1 MNVVIYD
8 KKSLRII
15 ARPIITSL
23 EDFKINPN
31 LFYPD
36 WDAEKHIWTELEY
49 QNPVLDNRNLRE
61 ATKEELYRAEK
72 YTLAENE
79 LLENGK
85 LRESTKEELYKA
97 GKYTLAENEIAD
109 NEKIKTVELSEF
121 EYIENNEIKYKKEE
135 KIGKL
140 KQELYELRIER
151 EKKPFE
157 FEVKGTKYL
166 QGNRTIDQ
174 SNITKILFSLVLR
187 FILGLMGKISKGQK
201 LDFAQVMTDLMAT
214 EYSNWKFYTENG
226 TEKYVNVSVQK
237 FIEMS
242 EIMRKHT
249 TASMVAE
256 TTLSQSLLNKSIEEL
271 KKFNAEAE
279 YNKLFESEI
288 KQG

>member
-1 MNVVIYD
+1 MHVVIYD
-8 KKSLRII
+8 KESFEII
-15 ARPIITSL
+15 ARPTITNL
-23 EDFKINPN
+23 EEFERNPN

-36 WDAEKHIWTELEY
+36 WDSEEHIWSETEY
-49 QNPVLDNRNLRE
+49 QNPVFENGNLRE
-61 ATKEELYRAEK
+61 ATKEELH
-72 YTLAENE
+72 
-79 LLENGK
+79 
-85 LRESTKEELYKA
+85 KA
-97 GKYTLAENEIAD
+97 GKYTLAENELIE
-109 NEKIKTVELSEF
+109 NGKIKVVELSEF
-121 EYIENNEIKYKKEE
+121 EYIEDNQIKYKKEE

-157 FEVKGTKYL
+157 FEVRGTKYL

-174 SNITKILFSLVLR
+174 SNITKILFSLVLS
-187 FILGLMGKISKGQK
+187 FILGLMGKIAKGQK
-201 LDFAQVMTDLMAT
+201 LDFSQVMTDLMAT
-214 EYSNWKFYTENG
+214 EYSNWKFYTEDG
-226 TEKYVNVSVQK
+226 SEKYVNVSVQK

-256 TTLSQSLLNKSIEEL
+256 TALSHSLENKTAEEL

-279 YNKLFESEI
+279 YNKLFENEI

>member
-8 KKSLRII
+8 KKSLEII
-15 ARPIITSL
+15 ARPTITNL

-36 WDAEKHIWTELEY
+36 WDSEKHIWSEPEY
-49 QNPVLDNRNLRE
+49 QNPVLDNGNLRE
-61 ATKEELYRAEK
+61 A
-72 YTLAENE
+72 
-79 LLENGK
+79 
-85 LRESTKEELYKA
+85 TKEELYKA
-97 GKYTLAENEIAD
+97 GKYTLAENELIE
-109 NEKIKTVELSEF
+109 NGKIKVVQLSEY
-121 EYIENNEIKYKKEE
+121 EYIEDNQIKYRKEE
-135 KIGKL
+135 KVEKL

-166 QGNRTIDQ
+166 QHNRTIDQ

-214 EYSNWKFYTENG
+214 EYSNWKFYTEDG
-226 TEKYVNVSVQK
+226 SEKYVNVSVQK

-242 EIMRKHT
+242 EIMKKHT

-256 TTLSQSLLNKSIEEL
+256 TTLSHSLENKTVEEL
-271 KKFNAEAE
+271 KTFDAESE

>member
-8 KKSLRII
+8 KKSLEII
-15 ARPIITSL
+15 ARPTITNL
-23 EDFKINPN
+23 EEFKNNPAI
-31 LFYPD
+31 FYPD
-36 WDAEKHIWTELEY
+36 WNEENHIWNETEY
-49 QNPVLDNRNLRE
+49 QNPVLENGDLRE
-61 ATKEELYRAEK
+61 A
-72 YTLAENE
+72 
-79 LLENGK
+79 
-85 LRESTKEELYKA
+85 TKEELYKA
-97 GKYTLAENEIAD
+97 GKYNLDENELIED
-109 NEKIKTVELSEF
+109 GKIKTVELSEF
-121 EYIENNEIKYKKEE
+121 EYIENNQIKYRKEE

-157 FEVKGTKYL
+157 FEVEGTKYL

-174 SNITKILFSLVLR
+174 SNITKILFSLVLS
-187 FILGLMGKISKGQK
+187 FILGLMGKIAKGQK
-201 LDFAQVMTDLMAT
+201 PDFTQVMTDLMAT
-214 EYSNWKFYTENG
+214 KYNNWKFYTEDG
-226 TEKYVNVSVQK
+226 SEKYVNVSVQK

-256 TTLSQSLLNKSIEEL
+256 TTLSHSLLNKSIEEL

-279 YNKLFESEI
+279 YNKLFENEI

>member
-8 KKSLRII
+8 KKSLEII
-15 ARPIITSL
+15 ARPIITNL
-23 EDFKINPN
+23 EEFKINPN

-36 WDAEKHIWTELEY
+36 WDSEKHIWSKTEY
-49 QNPVLDNRNLRE
+49 QNPVF
-61 ATKEELYRAEK
+61 
-72 YTLAENE
+72 
-79 LLENGK
+79 ENGS

-97 GKYTLAENEIAD
+97 GKYTLAENELIE
-109 NEKIKTVELSEF
+109 NGKIKTVELSEF
-121 EYIENNEIKYKKEE
+121 EYIENNEIKYRKEE
-135 KIGKL
+135 KIEKL
-140 KQELYELRIER
+140 KQELYELRIGR
-151 EKKPFE
+151 EQKPFE

-174 SNITKILFSLVLR
+174 SNITKILFSLVLS
-187 FILGLMGKISKGQK
+187 FILGLMGKIAKGQK
-201 LDFAQVMTDLMAT
+201 PDFTQVMTDLMTT

-256 TTLSQSLLNKSIEEL
+256 TALSHRLENKTVEEL
-271 KKFNAEAE
+271 KKFNAETE

>member
-1 MNVVIYD
+1 MIINIYN
-8 KKSLRII
+8 KNTLEII
-15 ARPIITSL
+15 ARPVISSL
-23 EDFKINPN
+23 ENFEKNPN
-31 LFYPD
+31 LFFPD
-36 WDAEKHIWTELEY
+36 FNKENHIFSEIEY
-49 QNPVLDNRNLRE
+49 QSPIL
-61 ATKEELYRAEK
+61 EK
-72 YTLAENE
+72 
-79 LLENGK
+79 GK

-97 GKYTLAENEIAD
+97 GKYILAENELVED
-109 NEKIKTVELSEF
+109 GKIKTVELSEF
-121 EYIENNEIKYKKEE
+121 EYIENNQIKYKKEE
-135 KIGKL
+135 KIEKL
-140 KQELYELRIER
+140 KQELYELRLER

-201 LDFAQVMTDLMAT
+201 LDFAQVMADLMNT
-214 EYSNWKFYTENG
+214 EYSNWKFYTEDG

-256 TTLSQSLLNKSIEEL
+256 TTLSHSLENKTVEEL
-271 KKFNAEAE
+271 KTFDAEFE

-288 KQG
+288 KQS

>member
-8 KKSLRII
+8 KKSLEII

-36 WDAEKHIWTELEY
+36 WDSEKHIWDEKEY
-49 QNPVLDNRNLRE
+49 ENPALDNGKLRE
-61 ATKEELYRAEK
+61 ATKEELYRAGK

-85 LRESTKEELYKA
+85 
-97 GKYTLAENEIAD
+97 
-109 NEKIKTVELSEF
+109 IKTAELSEF
-121 EYIENNEIKYKKEE
+121 EYIENNEIKYRKEE
-135 KIGKL
+135 KIEKL
-140 KQELYELRIER
+140 RQELYELRIER

-166 QGNRTIDQ
+166 QHNRTIDQ

-201 LDFAQVMTDLMAT
+201 LDFAQVMTDLMST
-214 EYSNWKFYTENG
+214 EYSNWKFYTEDG
-226 TEKYVNVSVQK
+226 SEKYVNVPVQK

-256 TTLSQSLLNKSIEEL
+256 TTLSHSLENKTVEEL
-271 KKFNAEAE
+271 KTFNAEVE

>member
-1 MNVVIYD
+1 MNVVIYN
-8 KKSLRII
+8 KKSLEII
-15 ARPIITSL
+15 ARPIITNL
-23 EDFKINPN
+23 EEFKNSPN

-36 WDAEKHIWTELEY
+36 WDSEKHVWDEKEY
-49 QNPVLDNRNLRE
+49 ENPVLD
-61 ATKEELYRAEK
+61 
-72 YTLAENE
+72 
-79 LLENGK
+79 NGK

-97 GKYTLAENEIAD
+97 GKYILAENELIE
-109 NEKIKTVELSEF
+109 NGKIKTVELSEF
-121 EYIENNEIKYKKEE
+121 EYIEDNQIKFKKEE
-135 KIGKL
+135 KIEKL

-166 QGNRTIDQ
+166 QHNRTIDQ

-214 EYSNWKFYTENG
+214 EYSNWKFYTEDG
-226 TEKYVNVSVQK
+226 SEKYVNVSVQK

-256 TTLSQSLLNKSIEEL
+256 TTLSHSLENKTVEEL

>member
-8 KKSLRII
+8 KKSLEII
-15 ARPIITSL
+15 ARPIITNL
-23 EDFKINPN
+23 EEFKNNPN

-36 WDAEKHIWTELEY
+36 WDAEKHIWSELEY
-49 QNPVLDNRNLRE
+49 QNPILDNEKLRE
-61 ATKEELYRAEK
+61 STKEELYKARK

-85 LRESTKEELYKA
+85 
-97 GKYTLAENEIAD
+97 
-109 NEKIKTVELSEF
+109 IKTVELSEF
-121 EYIENNEIKYKKEE
+121 EYIEDNQIKFKKEE
-135 KIGKL
+135 KIEKL
-140 KQELYELRIER
+140 KQELYELRMER

-157 FEVKGTKYL
+157 LEVKGTKYL
-166 QGNRTIDQ
+166 QYNRTIDQ

-214 EYSNWKFYTENG
+214 EYSNWKFYTEDG
-226 TEKYVNVSVQK
+226 SEKYVNVPVQK

-249 TASMVAE
+249 TASMVVE
-256 TTLSQSLLNKSIEEL
+256 TTLSHSLENKTVEEL

-279 YNKLFESEI
+279 YNKSFESEM

>member
-1 MNVVIYD
+1 MNVVIYN
-8 KKSLRII
+8 KKSLEII

-36 WDAEKHIWTELEY
+36 WDSEKHIWDEKEY
-49 QNPVLDNRNLRE
+49 ENPALD
-61 ATKEELYRAEK
+61 
-72 YTLAENE
+72 
-79 LLENGK
+79 NGK
-85 LRESTKEELYKA
+85 LREATKEELYKA
-97 GKYTLAENEIAD
+97 GKYTLAENELIE
-109 NEKIKTVELSEF
+109 NGKIKTAELSEY
-121 EYIENNEIKYKKEE
+121 EYIENNEIKYRKEGKIE
-135 KIGKL
+135 KL
-140 KQELYELRIER
+140 RQELYELRIER

-166 QGNRTIDQ
+166 QHNRTIDQ

-201 LDFAQVMTDLMAT
+201 LDFAQVMTDLMST
-214 EYSNWKFYTENG
+214 EYSNWKFYTEDG
-226 TEKYVNVSVQK
+226 SEKYVNVPVQK

-256 TTLSQSLLNKSIEEL
+256 TTLSHSLENKTVEEL
-271 KKFNAEAE
+271 KKFNAETE

>member
-1 MNVVIYD
+1 MIINIYSKDTLEIIGRPVI
-8 KKSLRII
+8 S
-15 ARPIITSL
+15 SL
-23 EDFKINPN
+23 EDFEKNPN
-31 LFYPD
+31 LFFPD
-36 WDAEKHIWTELEY
+36 FNKENHIISEIEFLNPILEKGK
-49 QNPVLDNRNLRE
+49 LRE
-61 ATKEELYRAEK
+61 MTKEELYAVGR
-72 YTLAENE
+72 YTLASNE
-79 LLENGK
+79 MIENG
-85 LRESTKEELYKA
+85 R
-97 GKYTLAENEIAD
+97 
-109 NEKIKTVELSEF
+109 IKTVNLSEF
-121 EYIENNEIKYKKEE
+121 EYIEDNQIKYRKEE
-135 KIGKL
+135 KIEKL
-140 KQELYELRIER
+140 KEELYQLRLER

-174 SNITKILFSLVLR
+174 SNITKILFSLVLS
-187 FILGLMGKISKGQK
+187 FILGLMGKIAKGQK
-201 LDFAQVMTDLMAT
+201 LDFAQVMTDLMST

-256 TTLSQSLLNKSIEEL
+256 TTLSHSLLNKSIEEL
-271 KKFNAEAE
+271 KTFNAEVE

>member
-8 KKSLRII
+8 KKSLEII
-15 ARPIITSL
+15 ARPTITNL
-23 EDFKINPN
+23 EEFKNNPAI
-31 LFYPD
+31 FYPD
-36 WDAEKHIWTELEY
+36 WNTEKHIWNESEY
-49 QNPVLDNRNLRE
+49 QNPVLDNGNLRE
-61 ATKEELYRAEK
+61 ATKEELYRTGK

-79 LLENGK
+79 LIE
-85 LRESTKEELYKA
+85 
-97 GKYTLAENEIAD
+97 

-121 EYIENNEIKYKKEE
+121 EYIENNQIKYRKEE
-135 KIGKL
+135 KIEKL

-157 FEVKGTKYL
+157 FEVNGEKYL
-166 QGNRTIDQ
+166 QHNRTIDQ
-174 SNITKILFSLVLR
+174 SNITKILFSLVLS
-187 FILGLMGKISKGQK
+187 FILGLMGKIAKGQK
-201 LDFAQVMTDLMAT
+201 PDFTQVMTDLMAT
-214 EYSNWKFYTENG
+214 KYNNWKFYTKDG
-226 TEKYVNVSVQK
+226 SEKYVNVSVQK

-256 TTLSQSLLNKSIEEL
+256 TALSHSLGNKTVEEL

-279 YNKLFESEI
+279 YNKLFENEI

>member
-8 KKSLRII
+8 KKSLEII
-15 ARPIITSL
+15 ARPIITNL

-36 WDAEKHIWTELEY
+36 WDSEKHIWNELEY
-49 QNPVLDNRNLRE
+49 ENPVLDNGNLRE
-61 ATKEELYRAEK
+61 ATKTELYKAGK
-72 YTLAENE
+72 CTLAENE
-79 LLENGK
+79 LIENG
-85 LRESTKEELYKA
+85 
-97 GKYTLAENEIAD
+97 
-109 NEKIKTVELSEF
+109 KIKTVELSEF
-121 EYIENNEIKYKKEE
+121 EYIENNEIKYRKEE
-135 KIGKL
+135 KIQKL

-157 FEVKGTKYL
+157 FEVEGTKYL

-174 SNITKILFSLVLR
+174 SNITKILFSLVLS
-187 FILGLMGKISKGQK
+187 FILGLMGKIAKGQK
-201 LDFAQVMTDLMAT
+201 LDFSQVMTDLMAT
-214 EYSNWKFYTENG
+214 EYSNWKFYTKNG

-256 TTLSQSLLNKSIEEL
+256 TTLSHSLENKTVEEL

-279 YNKLFESEI
+279 YNKLFDSEI
-288 KQG
+288 KQS

>member
-8 KKSLRII
+8 KKSLEII
-15 ARPIITSL
+15 ARPIITNL
-23 EDFKINPN
+23 EEFKNNPS

-36 WDAEKHIWTELEY
+36 WNAEKHIWSELEY
-49 QNPVLDNRNLRE
+49 ENPVLDNEKLRE
-61 ATKEELYRAEK
+61 STKEELYKVGK

-85 LRESTKEELYKA
+85 
-97 GKYTLAENEIAD
+97 
-109 NEKIKTVELSEF
+109 IKTVELSEF
-121 EYIENNEIKYKKEE
+121 DYIEDNQIKFKKEE
-135 KIGKL
+135 KIEKL

-166 QGNRTIDQ
+166 QHNRTIDQ

-214 EYSNWKFYTENG
+214 EYNNWKFYTEDG
-226 TEKYVNVSVQK
+226 SEKYVNVSVQK

-249 TASMVAE
+249 TASMVVE
-256 TTLSQSLLNKSIEEL
+256 TTLSHSLESKTVEEL
-271 KKFNAEAE
+271 KKFKAEAE
-279 YNKLFESEI
+279 YNKLFENEM

>member
-8 KKSLRII
+8 KKSLEII

-36 WDAEKHIWTELEY
+36 WDSEKHVWDEKEY
-49 QNPVLDNRNLRE
+49 ENPVLD
-61 ATKEELYRAEK
+61 
-72 YTLAENE
+72 
-79 LLENGK
+79 NGK

-97 GKYTLAENEIAD
+97 GKYTLAENELIE
-109 NEKIKTVELSEF
+109 NGKIKVVQLSEY
-121 EYIENNEIKYKKEE
+121 EYIEDNQIKYRKEE
-135 KIGKL
+135 KIEKL
-140 KQELYELRIER
+140 RQELYELRIER

-166 QGNRTIDQ
+166 QHNRTIDQ
-174 SNITKILFSLVLR
+174 SNITKILFSLVLS
-187 FILGLMGKISKGQK
+187 FILRLMGKIAKGQK
-201 LDFAQVMTDLMAT
+201 LDFSQVMTDLMST
-214 EYSNWKFYTENG
+214 EYSNWKFYTEDG
-226 TEKYVNVSVQK
+226 SEKYVNVSVQK

-256 TTLSQSLLNKSIEEL
+256 TTLSHSLENKTVEEL
-271 KKFNAEAE
+271 KKINAETE

>member
-1 MNVVIYD
+1 MNIVIYD
-8 KKSLRII
+8 KKNLEII
-15 ARPIITSL
+15 ARPIITNL
-23 EDFKINPN
+23 EEFKNNPS

-36 WDAEKHIWTELEY
+36 WNAEKHIWSELEY
-49 QNPVLDNRNLRE
+49 ENPVLDNGNLRE
-61 ATKEELYRAEK
+61 A
-72 YTLAENE
+72 
-79 LLENGK
+79 
-85 LRESTKEELYKA
+85 TKEELYKA
-97 GKYTLAENEIAD
+97 GKYTLAENELLE
-109 NEKIKTVELSEF
+109 NGKIKTVELSEF
-121 EYIENNEIKYKKEE
+121 EYIENNQINYKKEE
-135 KIGKL
+135 RIEKL
-140 KQELYELRIER
+140 KEELYQLRLER

-166 QGNRTIDQ
+166 QHNRTIDQ

-214 EYSNWKFYTENG
+214 EYSNWKFYTEDG
-226 TEKYVNVSVQK
+226 SEKYVNVSVQK

-249 TASMVAE
+249 TASMVVE
-256 TTLSQSLLNKSIEEL
+256 TTLSHSLENKTVEEL

>member
-8 KKSLRII
+8 KKNLEII
-15 ARPIITSL
+15 ARPVITNL
-23 EDFKINPN
+23 EEFKSNPN

-36 WDAEKHIWTELEY
+36 WDLEKHIWNETEY
-49 QNPVLDNRNLRE
+49 QNPVL
-61 ATKEELYRAEK
+61 EK
-72 YTLAENE
+72 
-79 LLENGK
+79 GK

-97 GKYTLAENEIAD
+97 GKYILAD
-109 NEKIKTVELSEF
+109 NELVENNQIKTVELSEF
-121 EYIENNEIKYKKEE
+121 EYIENNQVKYRKEE
-135 KIGKL
+135 RIEKL

-166 QGNRTIDQ
+166 QHNRTIDQ
-174 SNITKILFSLVLR
+174 SNITKILFSLVLK
-187 FILGLMGKISKGQK
+187 FVLGLMGKIAKGQK
-201 LDFAQVMTDLMAT
+201 LDFTQAMADLMNT
-214 EYSNWKFYTENG
+214 EYSNWKFYTEDNS
-226 TEKYVNVSVQK
+226 EKYVNVSVQK

-249 TASMVAE
+249 TASMVVE
-256 TTLSQSLLNKSIEEL
+256 TTLSHSLESKTVEEL
-271 KKFNAEAE
+271 KTFNAEVE

>member
-8 KKSLRII
+8 KKSLEII
-15 ARPIITSL
+15 ARPTITNL
-23 EDFKINPN
+23 EEFKNNPAI
-31 LFYPD
+31 FYPD
-36 WDAEKHIWTELEY
+36 WNEENHIWNETEY
-49 QNPVLDNRNLRE
+49 QNPVLENGDLRE
-61 ATKEELYRAEK
+61 ATKV
-72 YTLAENE
+72 
-79 LLENGK
+79 
-85 LRESTKEELYKA
+85 ELYKA
-97 GKYTLAENEIAD
+97 GKYNLDENELIE
-109 NEKIKTVELSEF
+109 NGKIKTVELSEF
-121 EYIENNEIKYKKEE
+121 EYIENNEIKYRKEE
-135 KIGKL
+135 KIEKL

-166 QGNRTIDQ
+166 QHNRTIDQ

-201 LDFAQVMTDLMAT
+201 LDFAQVMTDLMST
-214 EYSNWKFYTENG
+214 EYSNWKFYAENG

-256 TTLSQSLLNKSIEEL
+256 TTLSHSLENKTVEEL
-271 KKFNAEAE
+271 KTFDAESE